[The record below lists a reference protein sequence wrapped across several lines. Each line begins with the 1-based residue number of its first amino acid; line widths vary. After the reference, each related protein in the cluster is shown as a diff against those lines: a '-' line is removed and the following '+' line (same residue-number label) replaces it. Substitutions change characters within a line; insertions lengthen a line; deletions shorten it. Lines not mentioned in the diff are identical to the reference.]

1 MTKARHY
8 KMTVAGQLFRHLG
21 LQMYSGAVP
30 ALAELISNAYD
41 AMARNVFITLPI
53 GRAIEN
59 TDDIVVSDDGHGMT
73 FDESNDLYLTVGRD
87 QRHNW
92 HVVRDIQPHTKRRLK
107 AAQPGRT
114 WLALPQSIRPECHQG
129 E

>member
-87 QRHNW
+87 RRAAADDWTKAYNGL
-92 HVVRDIQPHTKRRLK
+92 QPRKV
-107 AAQPGRT
+107 QGRKG
-114 WLALPQSIRPECHQG
+114 IG
-129 E
+129 